1 VSLFEYLPLW
11 NPILWVI
18 AMKSRFGIRIAMML
32 LMVLPCGMTAQETR
46 PNFIFILT
54 DDHNYRS
61 LGCTGNSIVQTP
73 HIDRLAED
81 GILFSNAHITS
92 AICTPSRVSI
102 FLSQFERKH
111 GVNFNSG
118 TSVSTT
124 AWGNA
129 YPVLLR
135 RAGYYTGYIGKNHA
149 PVGRGGYESGLM
161 EESFDYWYAGH
172 GHLRFYPKEVHAIF
186 KGAGADTQV
195 EVLQE
200 GVLDFLSENDYSLE
214 GALHFLSSRPE
225 DQPFCLSLCFN
236 LPHGAGTGSMQM
248 RESDPE
254 LYKTAYRDMEIPL
267 PDNYVSKKDIK
278 SPKLPFEL
286 HHAGDRQDSYNYADE
301 PEAAIER
308 ITRRY
313 QTITGIDA
321 LVGKL
326 RAKLRQ
332 LGLDQNTVLIFSS
345 DHGLFTGEQ
354 GLGGKAFCYE
364 QVTHVPMIIYS
375 PLKVD
380 QSNRVNSEALVQSI
394 DIAPTM
400 LEMAGV
406 KCPDSYQGKS
416 LLGLIRGEVAGVRE
430 YVFTENL
437 WSTHFGNPRCESVQ
451 DQRWKYIRYYENNN
465 LSARDLIR
473 TANEMEMPVNQML
486 YGVHDPQMATYRS
499 YIESPLQG
507 EKPVYEE
514 LYDLEI
520 DPAELHN
527 LAGFSEYEDRLKEL
541 RKVWEREIRIARGEG
556 KAQVLRY
563 TVESRLERESIVH
576 E

>member
-1 VSLFEYLPLW
+1 MKLRLISRMGIFAG
-11 NPILWVI
+11 ILLVGSVRM
-18 AMKSRFGIRIAMML
+18 A
-32 LMVLPCGMTAQETR
+32 AQDAR

-54 DDHNYRS
+54 DDHNYQS
-61 LGCTGNSIVQTP
+61 LGCTGNPIVQTP

-81 GILFSNAHITS
+81 GILFRNAHITS

-118 TSVSTT
+118 TSVSPA
-124 AWGNA
+124 AWENA
-129 YPVLLR
+129 YPMLLR
-135 RAGYYTGYIGKNHA
+135 KAGYYTGYIGKNHA

-186 KGAGADTQV
+186 KGARAETQT
-195 EVLQE
+195 EILRE
-200 GVLDFLSENDYSLE
+200 GVLDFLSENDYGLE
-214 GALHFLSSRPE
+214 GAMHFLNSRPE

-236 LPHGAGTGSMQM
+236 LPHGAGTGSMQL

-254 LYKTAYRDMEIPL
+254 LYRTGYRDQDIPL
-267 PDNYVSKKDIK
+267 PENYVSKEDIQT
-278 SPKLPFEL
+278 PKLPPEL
-286 HHAGDRQDSYNYADE
+286 HHAEDRQDGYNYADE

-321 LVGKL
+321 LVGRLRERLKKL
-326 RAKLRQ
+326 R
-332 LGLDQNTVLIFSS
+332 LDENTVIIFSS

-354 GLGGKAFCYE
+354 GLGGKALCYE
-364 QVTHVPMIIYS
+364 QVTHVPLIIYS
-375 PLKVD
+375 PFKGD
-380 QSNRVNSEALVQSI
+380 HSDRVNSRALVQSI
-394 DIAPTM
+394 DLAPTM

-406 KCPDSYQGKS
+406 EHPESYQGKS
-416 LLGLIRGEVAGVRE
+416 LLGLIRGEVDGVRA

-465 LSARDLIR
+465 LSARDLMR
-473 TANEMEMPVNQML
+473 TAREMEMPVNQIL
-486 YGVHDPQMATYRS
+486 YGVHDQGIATYRN
-499 YIESPLQG
+499 YIESPLRG

-514 LYDLEI
+514 LYDLEK

-527 LAGFSEYEDRLKEL
+527 LSGRREHQAKLDEL
-541 RKVWEREIRIARGEG
+541 RKAWEKEIRMARGEG
-556 KAQVLRY
+556 KAEVLRY
-563 TVESRLERESIVH
+563 TTESKLERESIVH